1 MRKFFLKNNNINR
14 NLRLLGVLII
24 NFGTVLVQPY
34 FMKYIFY
41 IALFFSVTIFAQQ
54 DPVKQDSTEV
64 QEYMII
70 EGDSVYITSVELN
83 EVLVLPNLSFADRD
97 ARIRYII
104 LRRKTLKVYPYA
116 KLAAER
122 LEALQK
128 RLATLEKKREKKRY
142 AKVIQKY
149 IEDEFSAELKKLT
162 KTEGQILVK
171 LIHRQTGKT
180 TFELIKEL
188 RSGWR
193 AFWFNSTANLFDIS
207 LKREFSPID
216 EEEDYLIEDILQRA
230 FQNLQIERQKPAFD
244 IDFYACV
251 NKWSKSKTKSKGKS
265 KS

>member
-1 MRKFFLKNNNINR
+1 MRY
-14 NLRLLGVLII
+14 II
-24 NFGTVLVQPY
+24 
-34 FMKYIFY
+34 Y
-41 IALFFSVTIFAQQ
+41 IALLFSSVIFAQV
-54 DPVKQDSTEV
+54 DPVKQDSTV
-64 QEYMII
+64 VHYMII
-70 EGDSVYITSVELN
+70 EGDSIPITEVELD
-83 EVLVLPNLSFADRD
+83 EVLVLPNLNFKDRD

-128 RLATLEKKREKKRY
+128 RLDELDRKSDKKRY
-142 AKVIQKY
+142 ARIIQKY
-149 IEDEFSAELKKLT
+149 IENEFSAELKKLT

-180 TFELIKEL
+180 TFQLIKEL

-193 AFWFNSTANLFDIS
+193 AFWFNNTASLFDIS
-207 LKREFSPID
+207 LKKEFSPIE

-230 FQNLQIERQKPAFD
+230 FQNERLERQKPAFE

-251 NKWSKSKTKSKGKS
+251 NKWGKAKPKTKSKS

>member
-1 MRKFFLKNNNINR
+1 
-14 NLRLLGVLII
+14 
-24 NFGTVLVQPY
+24 
-34 FMKYIFY
+34 MKYIIY
-41 IALFFSVTIFAQQ
+41 ISLFFSVVLTAQET
-54 DPVKQDSTEV
+54 PVEQEQDSTEV
-64 QEYMII
+64 RYMII
-70 EGDSVYITSVELN
+70 DSVPVTEVELK
-83 EVLVLPNLSFADRD
+83 EVLVLPNLKFADKA

-122 LEALQK
+122 LESLQERLDGLERK
-128 RLATLEKKREKKRY
+128 RDKKRY

-149 IEDEFSAELKKLT
+149 IEEEFSAELKKLT

-193 AFWFNSTANLFDIS
+193 AFWFNSTASVFDIS
-207 LKREFSPID
+207 LKKEFIPIE

-230 FQNLQIERQKPAFD
+230 FRNERLIRQEPAFD
-244 IDFYACV
+244 IDFYASY
-251 NKWSKSKTKSKGKS
+251 NKWTKKRQKDTAKNTVKTKNASS
-265 KS
+265 N